1 MSEEL
6 EITGPNGEAIEG
18 EAEKGGK
25 VYVNMDWLNGTIK
38 LPIKLRNDVNFNL
51 FLMQVEMVELL
62 KGNAVLYLDHI
73 KTTYGF
79 DLSSEIE
86 QQIRHILLRSKKT
99 YDEVVKSNRG

>member
-6 EITGPNGEAIEG
+6 KVTESEEWST
-18 EAEKGGK
+18 EAESDKNGR
-25 VYVNMDWLNGTIK
+25 VYVHMKWLDGTIK
-38 LPIKLRNDVNFNL
+38 VPARLRQDVNFNL

-73 KTTYGF
+73 KITYGF
-79 DLSSEIE
+79 NLDSEIE